1 MKTLVVGQQKR
12 EIERLLKRIGF
23 KIVANK
29 PDFVFSYGGDG
40 TLLRAEFLFPGVPKV
55 ILRKSSVCKLC
66 SPLSN
71 EEIIKRIHQKNFSL
85 REFWKLDAIFGTDHL
100 VALNE
105 IVIHNKNPQHG
116 IRYRVFLDK
125 TDLGKEFIGDGL
137 VVATPFG
144 STGYYRSIADS
155 YFELGI
161 GIAFNNSTEQADSL
175 VVKEQRQIKVLIT
188 RGPALLYA
196 DNQTKIINLKEQ
208 DLVLIKKSSQVA
220 RIVKF

>member
-1 MKTLVVGQQKR
+1 L
-12 EIERLLKRIGF
+12 EIGR
-23 KIVANK
+23 
-29 PDFVFSYGGDG
+29 Y
-40 TLLRAEFLFPGVPKV
+40 
-55 ILRKSSVCKLC
+55 
-66 SPLSN
+66 
-71 EEIIKRIHQKNFSL
+71 
-85 REFWKLDAIFGTDHL
+85 FGADHL

-144 STGYYRSIADS
+144 STGYYRSITDS

-208 DLVLIKKSSQVA
+208 ES
-220 RIVKF
+220 RFN